1 MDISE
6 SHDSYWSTAQPR
18 CSCVKQGRPYTTPGP
33 RNIKPRI
40 SGHHTA
46 LIGARCEPGSDHKRP
61 QRSLTPDSKQGA
73 ATSRPGFGRM
83 GGIVCAQNKNGW
95 TPLYTRHHSVQRR
108 SASTHLR
115 CIWPHRRREKLEPT
129 QPLLTR
135 YRCHQPPWTIE
146 RQGVSHTGMREG
158 GTSHPRFL
166 QHFRVAWGGARQLM
180 IHDLLQI
187 PALGVPMAIK
197 LVSLEIGMNR
207 FLRPYAGSECAL
219 WEDTVILYSNEC
231 AQ

>member
-1 MDISE
+1 MRAEQERLDTTVHEASFR
-6 SHDSYWSTAQPR
+6 TAQVSEHASPLHWAAPE
-18 CSCVKQGRPYTTPGP
+18 KGR
-33 RNIKPRI
+33 
-40 SGHHTA
+40 
-46 LIGARCEPGSDHKRP
+46 
-61 QRSLTPDSKQGA
+61 
-73 ATSRPGFGRM
+73 
-83 GGIVCAQNKNGW
+83 
-95 TPLYTRHHSVQRR
+95 
-108 SASTHLR
+108 
-115 CIWPHRRREKLEPT
+115 LEPT

-219 WEDTVILYSNEC
+219 WEDTVILCSNEC